1 MRTGDSSKTTY
12 RVDYYVKSRYSSEPD
27 KFLHSNYYD
36 NPVAIE
42 FRKDSLGE
50 HSVIEEV
57 KTITFGDYENV
68 TLPKKGSKAA
78 PKLGKRD
85 VQGDTVLHV
94 HSASLLNALR
104 AVVKY
109 SSNAPIHGKV
119 DIFKEG
125 AFPYPYHDLFHY
137 KEDLMAYK
145 TPTVGLRAMHT
156 SDYNEECDRHIDILI
171 EYLYNEPTIQLAA
184 FEAGLKKAT
193 PTVTFAGFWLLV
205 KPGCDVYVSEQN
217 QLNAYVVDSVG
228 GGVNHASYSR
238 WAVMP
243 SSYSVR
249 VWSLV
254 FDGKVI
260 RRKSKIIQ
268 VPVFDNELDILS
280 LPVFPTQ
287 FHDTHDEGARRKELI
302 ARGKQFF
309 AYSRG
314 PAYLEYTG
322 IGLKPGWKNYNRTR
336 VVVEHES
343 RPWNAT
349 EFSEM
354 ISWHFGCTNE
364 HEKDCAVCSTLQ
376 GIGTQARCARCE
388 CNPCAK
394 ALDPKEE
401 YIPVTF
407 GDYDEI
413 DPRKVQDLSEH
424 QYLVCSSHMFGFI
437 LKDRTYD
444 YVDIGGLDEPRIV
457 TDAIDQLV
465 LRPESNKKTIK
476 AIAKTYT
483 DKYDSNELFK
493 ADLIRGKGEGQIFL
507 LHGPPG
513 TGKTLTAES
522 IAEFTRRPLLSIT
535 AADLGHQPDELE
547 YNLLRFFKNAKL
559 WDGIVLLDEAD
570 VYLERRS
577 TNDLMRNS
585 IVSVFLR
592 ALEYFQGILFLT
604 TNRVGH
610 FDEAFLSR
618 IHVSIGYEPLDNDA
632 RVQIWDGLFRKLIV
646 DHKNGGP
653 EITFEREAKRYVQ
666 KDEDVRALNW
676 NGREI
681 RNAFQTAVALAV
693 FDANEARE
701 KGKPEKDCIPE
712 ITETHLAQVVRM
724 STAFKQYIRDT
735 HEGLE
740 DADLAMKL
748 GNRDDK
754 SNQHVARDS
763 TLK

>member
-1 MRTGDSSKTTY
+1 MVTKFTVDDDSAEHGQDGHGKDRLAASLSFRDQKRIYLEHDNGVDPSDRFQDMKNAIKATYEDNMEAQKKIDKGDFELLVYDRRVLPQYWSFLIQPEMSVRIRLGSDDDDSEPEKPSDSKVKEKKYTAKSSGPGTLEPREEVEEKTMPTGDSTNVTY
-12 RVDYYVKSRYSSEPD
+12 RVDYYLKSRYSSDPD

-36 NPVAIE
+36 APVAIE
-42 FRKDSLGE
+42 FKKGKLGE
-50 HSVIEEV
+50 HSIIEEV
-57 KTITFGDYENV
+57 KTITFGDSESITV
-68 TLPKKGSKAA
+68 PKKGSKAA

-85 VQGDTVLHV
+85 VQGETMLHV

-109 SSNAPIHGKV
+109 SSNASHKGEI

-125 AFPYPYHDLFHY
+125 VFPYPYRDLFHY
-137 KEDLMAYK
+137 KEELVAYK
-145 TPTVGLRAMHT
+145 QATVGPRAMHT

-205 KPGCDVYVSEQN
+205 KPGCNVYVSEEN
-217 QLNAYVVDSVG
+217 QLNAYVVDEVG
-228 GGVNHASYSR
+228 GGIDHASYSR

-254 FDGKVI
+254 FDGKII

-268 VPVFDNELDILS
+268 VPVFDNELDIMS
-280 LPVFPTQ
+280 LPVFPAQ
-287 FHDTHDEGARRKELI
+287 FHDALDGGARRKELI
-302 ARGKQFF
+302 AR
-309 AYSRG
+309 
-314 PAYLEYTG
+314 
-322 IGLKPGWKNYNRTR
+322 
-336 VVVEHES
+336 
-343 RPWNAT
+343 
-349 EFSEM
+349 
-354 ISWHFGCTNE
+354 
-364 HEKDCAVCSTLQ
+364 
-376 GIGTQARCARCE
+376 
-388 CNPCAK
+388 
-394 ALDPKEE
+394 
-401 YIPVTF
+401 
-407 GDYDEI
+407 
-413 DPRKVQDLSEH
+413 
-424 QYLVCSSHMFGFI
+424 
-437 LKDRTYD
+437 D
-444 YVDIGGLDEPRIV
+444 YVDISGLDEPRIV

-465 LRPESNKKTIK
+465 LRPESNKLTIK

-483 DKYDSNELFK
+483 DNYDSNELFK
-493 ADLIRGKGEGQIFL
+493 ADWIRGKGEGQIFL

-547 YNLLRFFKNAKL
+547 FNLLRFFKNAKL

-585 IVSVFLR
+585 IVS
-592 ALEYFQGILFLT
+592 
-604 TNRVGH
+604 VGH

-666 KDEDVRALNW
+666 KDEDVRALKW

-693 FDANEARE
+693 FEANDARE

-724 STAFKQYIRDT
+724 STAFKQYIKDT

-748 GNRDDK
+748 GNRDDR
-754 SNQHVARDS
+754 SVVN
-763 TLK
+763 T